1 MRLWP
6 AIPAYALAGAF
17 ALLLASAPA
26 AANIPSRSFELPS
39 VEPRALIEDL
49 LAGPLPEDAVPMP
62 VDFGDTGFR
71 DHARLG
77 ERMEA
82 AGEDFPAIFRAACAL
97 AARRG
102 GGAHEVK
109 VMLAGLVTWLGDRER
124 PRAIGL
130 QGRVDWAFHF
140 LYGAWLEAI
149 GPGLGER
156 AAFRKE
162 ERDAVA
168 PGNGY
173 DLGDLAV
180 TLAGARW
187 TQRESGRLG
196 DWAAGRRRL
205 EDLPP
210 VTLPKLAHGAR
221 PSPAQLSAARAWAER
236 ALP

>member
-1 MRLWP
+1 MTSWASRLS
-6 AIPAYALAGAF
+6 A
-17 ALLLASAPA
+17 ALLLLAAPA
-26 AANIPSRSFELPS
+26 AASIAPRAFELPS
-39 VEPRALIEDL
+39 VEPRSLIHDL
-49 LAGPLPEDAVPMP
+49 LSEPLPEDVVPMP
-62 VDFGDTGFR
+62 ADFGDTGFR
-71 DHARLG
+71 DYAALG

-82 AGEDFPAIFRAACAL
+82 AGQDFPAVFRAACAL
-97 AARRG
+97 AQRRG
-102 GGAHEVK
+102 GGAQESK

-130 QGRVDWAFHF
+130 LGRLDWAFHF
-140 LYGAWLEAI
+140 TYGAWLESIAS
-149 GPGLGER
+149 GLGER

-162 ERDAVA
+162 ERDAYA

-187 TQRESGRLG
+187 ARQEPARLG
-196 DWAAGRRRL
+196 EWASGRRRL

-210 VTLPKLAHGAR
+210 LMLPKLAHRTLPHAGQV
-221 PSPAQLSAARAWAER
+221 AQARAWAER

>member
-1 MRLWP
+1 MTSWASRLS
-6 AIPAYALAGAF
+6 LG
-17 ALLLASAPA
+17 LLLAAASASANVPPPA
-26 AANIPSRSFELPS
+26 FELPS
-39 VEPRALIEDL
+39 VEPRSLIQDL
-49 LAGPLPEDAVPMP
+49 LSGPLPEDAVPMP

-71 DHARLG
+71 DYAALG

-82 AGEDFPAIFRAACAL
+82 AGEDFPAIFRAACGL

-102 GGAHEVK
+102 GGAREGK

-162 ERDAVA
+162 ERDASA
-168 PGNGY
+168 AGNGY

-187 TQRESGRLG
+187 TQRETSRLAE
-196 DWAAGRRRL
+196 WADGRRRL
-205 EDLPP
+205 EALPP

-221 PSPAQLSAARAWAER
+221 PTPFQLAAARAWVER

>member
-1 MRLWP
+1 MTSWASRLS
-6 AIPAYALAGAF
+6 AGL
-17 ALLLASAPA
+17 LLLAAPA
-26 AANIPSRSFELPS
+26 AANIAPLSRELPAFDAA
-39 VEPRALIEDL
+39 EL
-49 LAGPLPEDAVPMP
+49 LRELAREPLPEDVVPLP
-62 VDFGDTGFR
+62 ADFGDTGFR
-71 DHARLG
+71 DYAALG
-77 ERMEA
+77 GRMEA
-82 AGEDFPAIFRAACAL
+82 AGEDFAAIFRAACGL

-102 GGAHEVK
+102 GGARETK

-130 QGRVDWAFHF
+130 LGRLDWAFHF
-140 LYGAWLEAI
+140 TYGAWLESI

-162 ERDAVA
+162 ERDAAA

-187 TQRESGRLG
+187 ARQEPARLG
-196 DWAAGRRRL
+196 EWASGRRRL
-205 EDLPP
+205 EDLPALS
-210 VTLPKLAHGAR
+210 LPKLAHRALPHAG
-221 PSPAQLSAARAWAER
+221 QVVQARAWAER